1 MNTILSNKVPPTNQ
15 TTSVHQNFKRC
26 VYFVKS
32 YPISPIQCI
41 LPVENNCR
49 PFSFLHRLTLRWKV
63 KESLHLL
70 NWIFEVTETALVR
83 IVIKLSVTLCF
94 WNFSKIVVFSDII
107 FLVLFKLKLNEQ
119 WFHFN
124 FVGQKFSPRGQLVRN
139 STASR
144 CNWTSWPPNWIL

>member
-1 MNTILSNKVPPTNQ
+1 MNMKWLTRMLLIHSLMYSSIIAANVKDTAPHRAAFLCQLLPGNEHNFVKQSATNQ
-15 TTSVHQNFKRC
+15 PNHQNFKRY

-83 IVIKLSVTLCF
+83 IVIKLSVTPCF
-94 WNFSKIVVFSDII
+94 WNFPKIVVFLGS
-107 FLVLFKLKLNEQ
+107 LYWV
-119 WFHFN
+119 
-124 FVGQKFSPRGQLVRN
+124 VVREF
-139 STASR
+139 
-144 CNWTSWPPNWIL
+144 